1 MVQTVFVSKIFIES
15 IKLALNVLLE
25 QDSDYKQVLVLLV
38 PKMKFNGIQFVSV
51 KSTFI
56 SLTDLVVSVQMEQLT
71 IKTNNFVTVYVQK
84 PIKSGME
91 KSVFVPKDLILLME
105 LATNVKKEQFTI
117 KILNYVTLSA
127 N

>member
-1 MVQTVFVSKIFIES
+1 MVQTVFVNKIFIES
-15 IKLALNVLLE
+15 IKPALNVLLE
-25 QDSDYKQVLVLLV
+25 QDTDYKQVLVSLV
-38 PKMKFNGIQFVSV
+38 LKIKFNGIQFVSV
-51 KSTFI
+51 KSTFT

-105 LATNVKKEQFTI
+105 LATNVKKERFTI
-117 KILNYVTLSA
+117 KILNYVILSA

>member
-1 MVQTVFVSKIFIES
+1 MVQPVFVSKIFIES
-15 IKLALNVLLE
+15 IKSALNVLLE

-38 PKMKFNGIQFVSV
+38 LKMKFNGIQFVSV
-51 KSTFI
+51 KSTFT

-71 IKTNNFVTVYVQK
+71 IKTNNFVTIYVQK

-105 LATNVKKEQFTI
+105 LAANVKKERFTI
-117 KILNYVTLSA
+117 KIHNYVTLSV